1 MMFQV
6 QEIMNQIWVQQKIK
20 LFPTKWDLGN
30 KELNMCPKIN
40 KTYLDQGDM
49 RIMISLAKIA
59 SNTL

>member
-20 LFPTKWDLGN
+20 LFPTKWDQGN

-40 KTYLDQGDM
+40 KTYQDQGDM